1 MHSLD
6 NRVAALLIRQCL
18 ESMRD
23 NILIHCIHI
32 IILYYRST
40 QTVYHQQVGLMYMF
54 TRIAVNVPQVYL
66 PLYLTSSLS
75 LKKESIAY
83 YPLMMLI
90 CSVIGSFLTRPLSKY
105 LGKKGTYVI
114 GAVLI
119 MGSSFWFQFQ
129 VTSGCI
135 VCTMYIVYIQC
146 TLYIHV
152 LQYCIFS
159 FFK

>member
-1 MHSLD
+1 
-6 NRVAALLIRQCL
+6 
-18 ESMRD
+18 
-23 NILIHCIHI
+23 
-32 IILYYRST
+32 
-40 QTVYHQQVGLMYMF
+40 MYMF

-129 VTSGCI
+129 VTRSCI
-135 VCTMYIVYIQC
+135 VYTMYIVYIQC
-146 TLYIHV
+146 TLYIYT
-152 LQYCIFS
+152 YCNNLFS
-159 FFK
+159 FFKLTKFSTLEKKNNSISTSRTLAHKTKLILPVFSRKRTRVRHTEQLH